1 MAHGVDPERAGHGS
15 RLIKLATLCRAY
27 LGRELDKNTKIRTG
41 DWAGELN
48 EVQKACKSSALV
60 LRLQLRWLT
69 FGYIIDAANDVFVS
83 VQIFNALK
91 KLAEERNVTLD
102 LDGWSSSVPG
112 HAERTATLATSGMT
126 VIATRARVP
135 VNGVLKPAATM
146 PGGLP
151 SQAMGPGRIDS
162 SSQEQNN
169 QSQAR
174 TLIASQMTTTINHA
188 QNRSQARPDVQVM
201 AQVQNHPQLQQP
213 QKQSQFTSL
222 PTNVGRRIQITGP
235 GSSNKK
241 SASITRSV
249 IAPPVQRPPQNP
261 SQPASTALSLGQV
274 PAHNQLLPQA
284 QPSSHIVHSD
294 IRPCANTT
302 GNAHPFLYGA
312 DEKND
317 EFEPYD
323 AAYGLVDSFQMGTSN
338 PMYAAVHQHWP
349 FLPPPI
355 TSSYASAR
363 QMGQR
368 TPAQILSAMGPGPS
382 RSKSRNSTS
391 SNSKAWG
398 KVNGD
403 GAGSGCGVVLRGKL
417 IHTPPGAKPPPPAK
431 MKSLTAFLDG
441 KTFERIAVE
450 KSIKLTTCQ

>member
-1 MAHGVDPERAGHGS
+1 MAHAIDPERAGRGS

-48 EVQKACKSSALV
+48 EVQKACKSSALI

-91 KLAEERNVTLD
+91 KLAEERNIPLD
-102 LDGWSSSVPG
+102 LDGWSSSVSGQP
-112 HAERTATLATSGMT
+112 ERTAPLATSGMT

-135 VNGVLKPAATM
+135 VNGVLRPAATM

-151 SQAMGPGRIDS
+151 SQAVGPGRIDS

-188 QNRSQARPDVQVM
+188 QNRSQARPDVQVV
-201 AQVQNHPQLQQP
+201 AQVQNQPQLQQT

-222 PTNVGRRIQITGP
+222 PTNVGRCIQITGP

-241 SASITRSV
+241 STSITQSV
-249 IAPPVQRPPQNP
+249 IAPPVQLPPQNP
-261 SQPASTALSLGQV
+261 SQPASTALLLAQV
-274 PAHNQLLPQA
+274 PAHNQPLPQP

-302 GNAHPFLYGA
+302 GNAHPFPYGA
-312 DEKND
+312 DEEND

-323 AAYGLVDSFQMGTSN
+323 TAYGRGSLPNGLSN
-338 PMYAAVHQHWP
+338 PMYAAIHQHWP

-368 TPAQILSAMGPGPS
+368 TPAQIPSAMAPGPS
-382 RSKSRNSTS
+382 RSKSRTSTS
-391 SNSKAWG
+391 SNSDAWG

-417 IHTPPGAKPPPPAK
+417 IHTPPGMKPPLPAK
-431 MKSLTAFLDG
+431 MNSLTAFLDG

>member
-112 HAERTATLATSGMT
+112 HAERTAPLATSGMT

-174 TLIASQMTTTINHA
+174 TLIASQMTTTVNHA

-235 GSSNKK
+235 GSSNK
-241 SASITRSV
+241 
-249 IAPPVQRPPQNP
+249 NP
-261 SQPASTALSLGQV
+261 HLS
-274 PAHNQLLPQA
+274 H
-284 QPSSHIVHSD
+284 
-294 IRPCANTT
+294 
-302 GNAHPFLYGA
+302 
-312 DEKND
+312 
-317 EFEPYD
+317 
-323 AAYGLVDSFQMGTSN
+323 GL
-338 PMYAAVHQHWP
+338 
-349 FLPPPI
+349 
-355 TSSYASAR
+355 
-363 QMGQR
+363 
-368 TPAQILSAMGPGPS
+368 
-382 RSKSRNSTS
+382 
-391 SNSKAWG
+391 
-398 KVNGD
+398 
-403 GAGSGCGVVLRGKL
+403 
-417 IHTPPGAKPPPPAK
+417 
-431 MKSLTAFLDG
+431 
-441 KTFERIAVE
+441 
-450 KSIKLTTCQ
+450 

>member
-1 MAHGVDPERAGHGS
+1 MAHAIDPERAGHGS

-27 LGRELDKNTKIRTG
+27 LGRELDKNMKIRTG

-48 EVQKACKSSALV
+48 EVQKACKSFALV

-91 KLAEERNVTLD
+91 KLADERNVTLD
-102 LDGWSSSVPG
+102 LDGWSSSVSG
-112 HAERTATLATSGMT
+112 HPERTVPLATSGMT

-151 SQAMGPGRIDS
+151 SQAMGPGGIDS
-162 SSQEQNN
+162 SNQEQNN

-174 TLIASQMTTTINHA
+174 TLIAPQMTTTINHA

-201 AQVQNHPQLQQP
+201 AQVQNQPQLQQP

-222 PTNVGRRIQITGP
+222 PTNAGRRIQITGP

-241 SASITRSV
+241 SASITQSV
-249 IAPPVQRPPQNP
+249 IAPPVQLPPQNP

-274 PAHNQLLPQA
+274 PALNQPLPQA

-338 PMYAAVHQHWP
+338 PMYAAIHQHWP

-355 TSSYASAR
+355 ASSYASAR

-368 TPAQILSAMGPGPS
+368 TPAQILSSMGPGPS
-382 RSKSRNSTS
+382 RSKSRNSTG
-391 SNSKAWG
+391 SNSNAWG

-403 GAGSGCGVVLRGKL
+403 RAGSGCGVVLRGKM
-417 IHTPPGAKPPPPAK
+417 IHTPPGVKPPPPAK
-431 MKSLTAFLDG
+431 MNSLTAFLDG